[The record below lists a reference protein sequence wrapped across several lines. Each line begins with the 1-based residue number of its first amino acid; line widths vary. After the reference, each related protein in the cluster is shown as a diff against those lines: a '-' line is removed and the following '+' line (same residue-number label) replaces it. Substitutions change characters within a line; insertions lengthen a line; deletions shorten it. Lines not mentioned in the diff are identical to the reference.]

1 LPWPLFFLYALVVVE
16 LSEDLTPS
24 VTHSLFLSVSRLFH
38 SDLLRTPE
46 GMLRY
51 DRIFR
56 TLGGRVDY
64 NAIVSTAT
72 FNYCLEFRVPAS
84 ATRNVGSRVLRRKY
98 IKDDP
103 ILELF
108 PDSL

>member
-1 LPWPLFFLYALVVVE
+1 VVE

-24 VTHSLFLSVSRLFH
+24 VTHSLFLPASRLFH

-56 TLGGRVDY
+56 TLNGRLDY
-64 NAIVSTAT
+64 NAIVWTTTS
-72 FNYCLEFRVPAS
+72 NYRLEFRVPAS
-84 ATRNVGSRVLRRKY
+84 RTRNVGSRVLRRKY
-98 IKDDP
+98 VKSDAV
-103 ILELF
+103 LELF

>member
-1 LPWPLFFLYALVVVE
+1 MVE

-24 VTHSLFLSVSRLFH
+24 VTHSLFLATSRLFH
-38 SDLLRTPE
+38 SDLLRTSE

-56 TLGGRVDY
+56 TLGGRTDY
-64 NAIVSTAT
+64 NAIVCTAT

-84 ATRNVGSRVLRRKY
+84 RTRDIGSRVIRRKY
-98 IKDDP
+98 VKGDP